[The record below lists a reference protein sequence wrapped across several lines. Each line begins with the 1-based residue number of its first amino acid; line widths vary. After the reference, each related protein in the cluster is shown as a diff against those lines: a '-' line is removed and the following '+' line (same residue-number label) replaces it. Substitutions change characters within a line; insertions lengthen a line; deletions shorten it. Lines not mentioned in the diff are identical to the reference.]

1 MSETPILLS
10 LAAMVGGFIRGFS
23 GFGGPMIIIPILNLF
38 YPPSLSI
45 WIMALVDL
53 APNTYLVPTAWQ
65 YARVRIYLPLIIGS
79 LLTLPVGVYAL
90 VVMDALIMQRVI
102 CVGIIL
108 SCCLLMSGWLFR
120 GQLKTG
126 SWIAIGAASGL
137 VIGATLIAAVTS
149 VFLNAAS
156 RKTDQ
161 NRANFILWASVIGVA
176 VVVLLSRQDIALTE
190 HLPVVAVLTVIYFA
204 GCIAGTLAQRRFKN
218 TLSRQLTL
226 ALIMIVA
233 SASLASSY
241 GLLG

>member
-1 MSETPILLS
+1 MTETPILLS
-10 LAAMVGGFIRGFS
+10 LAAIVGGFIRGFS

-38 YPPSLSI
+38 YPPALSI

-53 APNTYLVPTAWQ
+53 APNTYLIPTARRH
-65 YARVRIYLPLIIGS
+65 ATARIYLPLIAGT
-79 LLTLPVGVYAL
+79 LLTLPIGVYAL
-90 VVMDALIMQRVI
+90 VVMDAQTMQRAI

-108 SCCLLMSGWLFR
+108 SCCILLSGWLFR

-126 SWIAIGAASGL
+126 SWAAIGAASGL
-137 VIGATLIAAVTS
+137 VLGATLIAAVTS

-156 RKTDQ
+156 QKTDE
-161 NRANFILWASVIGVA
+161 NRANFIFWASVMGVA
-176 VVVLLSRQDIALTE
+176 MVVLLSRQNMALTE

-226 ALIMIVA
+226 MLIITVA
-233 SASLASSY
+233 SASLAGSY
-241 GLLG
+241 GLFG